1 MAKKGAKIELLYVLG
16 MALVVIGF
24 CVPIFQSAIG
34 KVNGFKL
41 VGNGNSAT
49 KLFTL
54 LIFIGGVAGLA
65 IPFLQMIAK
74 IPQARLLK
82 IAALLISIIGLVVV
96 IVISYNS
103 KGAGFA
109 RAIGAGKNVVTSIFK
124 SFYVGAYLIIIGWV
138 VAIAGLVTKK

>member
-34 KVNGFKL
+34 KANGFKL

-65 IPFLQMIAK
+65 IPFL
-74 IPQARLLK
+74 
-82 IAALLISIIGLVVV
+82 
-96 IVISYNS
+96 
-103 KGAGFA
+103 
-109 RAIGAGKNVVTSIFK
+109 
-124 SFYVGAYLIIIGWV
+124 
-138 VAIAGLVTKK
+138 